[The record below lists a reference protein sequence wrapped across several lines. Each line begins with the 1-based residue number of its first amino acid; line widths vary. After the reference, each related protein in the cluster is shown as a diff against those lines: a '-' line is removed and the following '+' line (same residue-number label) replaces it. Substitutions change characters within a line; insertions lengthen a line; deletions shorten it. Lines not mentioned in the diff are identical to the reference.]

1 MLQTIADI
9 PTPEGQLRIER
20 VVADTPEDA
29 PPGVIAP
36 MVVSVGAYLDGALIS
51 CERAEDLL
59 SAALTAERNDSSVY
73 RVTVSKRDGSLSST
87 PPAV

>member
-1 MLQTIADI
+1 MLQTVADI

-20 VVADTPEDA
+20 VVAEPPEDA

-36 MVVSVGAYLDGALIS
+36 MVVSVGAYLDRAMIS

-59 SAALTAERNDSSVY
+59 SAALTAERNDGTAY
-73 RVTVSKRDGSLSST
+73 RVTISKRNGSLSSI
-87 PPAV
+87 PPAP